1 MIREDFLQRLE
12 CNPVIAAV
20 KADGWQAAMESPAE
34 VVFHLKASLMT
45 IRRQAEEA
53 KRRGKLL
60 FVHLDLAEGIGK
72 DRAGIE
78 FLADC
83 GVNGILSTRNQL
95 IGFARERGLLTVQR
109 FFALDSQG
117 LSGILDPRSLGS
129 ADVVEIMPGVIGK
142 VIRRVADLGAAVIAG
157 GLIETKAEVTAAL
170 QQGALAVSTGKQE
183 LWYL

>member
-1 MIREDFLQRLE
+1 MTRENFLQRLE
-12 CNPVIAAV
+12 CNPIIAAV
-20 KADGWQAAMESPAE
+20 KADGWQAAMQSPAE
-34 VVFHLKASLMT
+34 VVFHLKANLMT
-45 IRRQAEEA
+45 IRQQAEEA
-53 KRRGKLL
+53 RSFGKLL

-72 DRAGIE
+72 DRAGID

-83 GVNGILSTRNQL
+83 GVSGILSTRNQL
-95 IGFARERGLLTVQR
+95 ITFARERGLLTVQR

-117 LSGILDPRSLGS
+117 VSAITDQRSLGG

-170 QQGALAVSTGKQE
+170 QQGALAVSTGKKE
-183 LWYL
+183 LWDL

>member
-1 MIREDFLQRLE
+1 MTKVEFLQRLE
-12 CNPVIAAV
+12 CDPVIAAV
-20 KADGWQAAMESPAE
+20 KDDRWQEALESPAE
-34 VVFHLKASLMT
+34 VLFHLRANLMT
-45 IRRQAEEA
+45 IRHQAEDA
-53 KRRGKLL
+53 RQRGKLV

-78 FLADC
+78 FLAEC
-83 GVNGILSTRNQL
+83 GVHGILSTRNQL
-95 IGFARERGLLTVQR
+95 ISYARERGLLTVQR

-117 LSGILDPRSLGS
+117 VSAITDQRGLGT

-170 QQGALAVSTGKQE
+170 QQGALAVSTGKKE